1 MVAKHKGMICAPGE
15 SKTVSCRQIDNGY
28 IVSESSYDAKGNYKS
43 SERFTP
49 DKPKLELSGRGGAKP
64 KARSSNSLSQAVR
77 HAGGRKK

>member
-1 MVAKHKGMICAPGE
+1 MAKSKGMICAPGE
-15 SKTVSCRQIDNGY
+15 SKTISCRQIDNGY

-49 DKPKLELSGRGGAKP
+49 DKPKMELGGAAKP
-64 KARSSNSLSQAVR
+64 KARAESSLSRAIR